1 MGAALIPV
9 MAGLL
14 GGAVGSRLLGGSQ
27 SAPQMQAPTPPPAPD
42 QVARTPDVNTVRQNN
57 MGTGQAGGSPGVAQT
72 MLTGPSGIDPK
83 LLKLGKNTLL
93 GG

>member
-1 MGAALIPV
+1 MGVEVALAAL
-9 MAGLL
+9 A
-14 GGAVGSRLLGGSQ
+14 GAVGSRLLGGGTQ
-27 SAPQMQAPTPPPAPD
+27 SAPQMQAPTPPPAAEQAAKLPD
-42 QVARTPDVNTVRQNN
+42 ANTVRQNN